1 MKVLYLLILFLW
13 GCVFIYLNVTTK
25 IECYT
30 EEENVWKLLLVASPG
45 SVSSAEL
52 YSQEDLAHGAGV
64 AVHFPIWA
72 PDGVVL
78 PGAGEF
84 AIPYKLAV
92 FTAQLLSK

>member
-1 MKVLYLLILFLW
+1 MAERTKPSP
-13 GCVFIYLNVTTK
+13 VFQLQ
-25 IECYT
+25 
-30 EEENVWKLLLVASPG
+30 G
-45 SVSSAEL
+45 

-64 AVHFPIWA
+64 AMHFPIWA

-92 FTAQLLSK
+92 FIAQLLSK